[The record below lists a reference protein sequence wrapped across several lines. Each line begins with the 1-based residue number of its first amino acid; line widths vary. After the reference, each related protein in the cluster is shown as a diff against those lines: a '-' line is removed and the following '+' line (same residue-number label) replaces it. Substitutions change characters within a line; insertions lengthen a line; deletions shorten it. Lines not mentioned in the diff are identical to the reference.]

1 MKAELISILS
11 EYKYPV
17 KLQGSLGKD
26 EKYPDSFFTFWNS
39 GTEDGSHY
47 DNAAITTIWDFTVY
61 FYSVDPALVN
71 SVLES
76 AIADLKAAGWIVSG
90 KGYDVATDE
99 VTHTGRAVDVLYIE
113 KNTTGGNT
121 NAISSTSGNS

>member
-1 MKAELISILS
+1 MKETLIGILES
-11 EYKYPV
+11 FDYPV
-17 KLQGSLGKD
+17 FLQGSLAEPGD
-26 EKYPDSFFTFWNS
+26 YPDTFFTFWNFENPE
-39 GTEDGSHY
+39 TEHY
-47 DNAAITTIWDFTVY
+47 DNDANMCVWGFWVY